1 MFRTGRR
8 AAVAIALVVIVAT
21 SCGSDDEKSDD
32 LVVFAASS
40 LSEAFAVLSDAFAVE
55 HPDVRVVLNF
65 AGSADLVSQ
74 IISGAPADIFVS
86 ADDANMAKLTTAG
99 GNADEP
105 IVIARNTFEVIVEQG
120 NPKGVSGLVDLARPD
135 LIVVLCAE
143 TVPCGSG
150 AAGILRRAGVS
161 VSPKSFE
168 ERVKGVVTKVII
180 GEADVGIVFVT
191 DVLAA
196 GDDAQGVLIPTDV
209 NVTTDYPIVVTT
221 SASNPV
227 AAHAFLE
234 FVAGET
240 GQRILADHGFLAP

>member
-1 MFRTGRR
+1 MFRTRRR
-8 AAVAIALVVIVAT
+8 AAAAIALVVIVAT
-21 SCGSDDEKSDD
+21 SCGSRDEESDD

-40 LSEAFAVLSDAFAVE
+40 LSEAFTVLSDAFAGE
-55 HPDVRVVLNF
+55 HPNVHVVLNF

-74 IISGAPADIFVS
+74 IIGGAPADIFVS
-86 ADDANMAKLTTAG
+86 ADDANMAKLTTTG

-105 IVIARNTFEVIVEQG
+105 IVIAKNTFEVIVEPG
-120 NPKGVSGLVDLARPD
+120 NPKGISELDDLARRD

-150 AAGILRRAGVS
+150 AAEILQRAGIS

-168 ERVKGVVTKVII
+168 ERVKGVVTKVIT
-180 GEADVGIVFVT
+180 GEADAGIVFVT

-196 GDDAQGVLIPTDV
+196 GDDAQGVPIPNDV
-209 NVTTDYPIVVTT
+209 NVTKDYPIVVTR

-227 AAHAFLE
+227 DAHAFLD
-234 FVAGET
+234 FVASET
-240 GQRILADHGFLAP
+240 GQRILADHGFLVP